1 MGIMNEP
8 HDLDIY
14 LWAETVQEVV
24 TTIRNAGAWSQW
36 ILLPGT
42 GYTSAGDFQYSS
54 GDALSAVTNPD
65 GTTTNLFFDVH
76 RYYDEGAGPYTD
88 CLTDYLDQFTLFT
101 KWLRGIRDN
110 GDNQPPRMAL
120 ITETGG
126 VNTPNC
132 LQYVCSALN
141 YVNQNPDAYLGWI
154 GWAAGNLDPVTD
166 QLSESP
172 DGNNQD
178 TPLVSMC
185 IRGEFV

>member
-1 MGIMNEP
+1 MNEP
-8 HDLDIY
+8 HDLDINA
-14 LWAETVQEVV
+14 WAETVQEVV
-24 TTIRNAGAWSQW
+24 NTIRYAGAWNQW

-42 GYTSAGDFQYSS
+42 DYTSAGDFQYTS

-65 GTTTNLFFDVH
+65 GSTTNLFFDVH
-76 RYYDEGAGPYTD
+76 RYYDDGSGPYSDCATD
-88 CLTDYLDQFTLFT
+88 HLDQFDNFT
-101 KWLRGIRDN
+101 KYLRGN
-110 GDNQPPRMAL
+110 GRMAL